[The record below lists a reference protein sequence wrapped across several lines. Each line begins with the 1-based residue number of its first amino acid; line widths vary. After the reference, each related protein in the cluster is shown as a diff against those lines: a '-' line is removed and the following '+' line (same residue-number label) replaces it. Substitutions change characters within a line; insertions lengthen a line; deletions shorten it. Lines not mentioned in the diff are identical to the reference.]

1 MAAFISNLYE
11 KLATATSET
20 RAPYVEMNSQIKKLE
35 RSLFKI
41 QDVLTDASQK
51 EITDQSVNR
60 WLNELQHLAYDID
73 DVLDDIA
80 TEAMHRELTGEL
92 ETDTSKVQSFSK
104 VNDMNTKL
112 HVLIEQKD
120 ALGLVVKEEYRS
132 KNNNRRLQTSM
143 VDASSIIVG
152 RQAEKEALVHKLL
165 VDEPCDQ
172 KFSIVPIVGIGGVG
186 KTTLARLLYD
196 EQQVEDHFELKAWVS
211 VSNEFDSFRISKIIF
226 QSVGGVNKDGYPD
239 LKLLQIALM
248 DHLRGKRFLFV
259 LDDVWSESYDD
270 WGTLVDP
277 FHACAPGSKIIMT
290 TRTDKL
296 LKMLGYNDLN
306 KLKSLAHDDALS
318 LVALHALGVNNFDS
332 HLLLKPH
339 GVGIVEKCE
348 RLPLSLK
355 ALGRLLS
362 TKNDEEVYWKQ
373 VLDSEIWTLPVEGEI
388 VTALKLSYHDLSAR
402 LKQLFGCCSLFPK
415 DYVFDKEELVQL
427 WIAEGFLQQP
437 PASDSTQE
445 CLGHEYFDELLSR
458 SFFQHEPNNESLF
471 VMHDMISDLAISVG
485 GVFFSRLEKDIKK
498 EALEKYRHMSFLRE
512 EYEAY
517 KKFKS
522 YKGAKS
528 LRTFL
533 TTSVGM
539 VECSDCFYFSNKILV
554 DLFLELP
561 LLRVLCLSGFK
572 ISDVPESI
580 GTLSH
585 LRYLNLSRST
595 ITQLPESI
603 CNLYNL
609 ETLIVFGCHGL
620 AKFPNN
626 LLKLKNLRHIDIR
639 DTWYLNE
646 TPLGIGDLKNLQT
659 LSKIFVGGEGGFE
672 ITNLKDLQNL
682 CGKIS
687 IAGLEKVQNAIHAQE
702 ANFSQKRFSELEVV
716 WSDVSDG
723 SRNEMHEKEVL
734 NELKPRNEY
743 LKQLQVISYGGL
755 EFPNWVG
762 DPSFLRLNYVSI
774 RGCKKCTT
782 LPPLGQLPALKKL
795 FIEGLDSVKV
805 VGTKLLG
812 TGPAFP
818 SLEILSFGNMRGW
831 EKWSMNSGVVFP
843 CLQQLTI
850 SNCPNLVEVTLEAL
864 PPLSVL
870 YISGCGSGV
879 LRRLV
884 QVASSF
890 TKLEIHSISGLN
902 DVVWRGV
909 IEYLGA
915 VEYLRIMYC
924 NEIRYLWESEAVV
937 SKAKKRRKII
947 VGATC

>member
-1 MAAFISNLYE
+1 
-11 KLATATSET
+11 
-20 RAPYVEMNSQIKKLE
+20 
-35 RSLFKI
+35 
-41 QDVLTDASQK
+41 
-51 EITDQSVNR
+51 
-60 WLNELQHLAYDID
+60 
-73 DVLDDIA
+73 
-80 TEAMHRELTGEL
+80 
-92 ETDTSKVQSFSK
+92 
-104 VNDMNTKL
+104 
-112 HVLIEQKD
+112 
-120 ALGLVVKEEYRS
+120 
-132 KNNNRRLQTSM
+132 
-143 VDASSIIVG
+143 
-152 RQAEKEALVHKLL
+152 
-165 VDEPCDQ
+165 
-172 KFSIVPIVGIGGVG
+172 
-186 KTTLARLLYD
+186 
-196 EQQVEDHFELKAWVS
+196 
-211 VSNEFDSFRISKIIF
+211 
-226 QSVGGVNKDGYPD
+226 
-239 LKLLQIALM
+239 M

-259 LDDVWSESYDD
+259 LDDVWSKSYED
-270 WGTLVDP
+270 WETLVDP
-277 FHACAPGSKIIMT
+277 FHVCAPGSKIIMT

-296 LKMLGYNDLN
+296 LKMLSYNDLN

-318 LVALHALGVNNFDS
+318 LVALHALGVNNFDL

-348 RLPLSLK
+348 RLPLSNLK

-362 TKNDEEVYWKQ
+362 TKYDEEVYWKQ

-388 VTALKLSYHDLSAR
+388 VPTLKLSYHDLSAR
-402 LKQLFGCCSLFPK
+402 LKQLFGYCSLFPK
-415 DYVFDKEELVQL
+415 NYAFDKEELVQL

-437 PASDSTQE
+437 TPSDSTQE

-471 VMHDMISDLAISVG
+471 VMHDMISDLAISIG

-498 EALEKYRHMSFLRE
+498 EALEKYRHMSFVRE
-512 EYEAY
+512 EYVAY

-539 VECSDCFYFSNKILV
+539 VECSDCFYFSSKILV
-554 DLFLELP
+554 DLFIELP

-580 GTLSH
+580 GTLNH

-595 ITQLPESI
+595 ITQLPESV

-626 LLKLKNLRHIDIR
+626 LFKLKNLWHIDIR

-646 TPLGIGDLKNLQT
+646 TPPGIGDLKSLQT

-672 ITNLKDLQNL
+672 ITNLKDLRNL

-687 IAGLEKVQNAIHAQE
+687 IAGLEKVQNAMHAQE
-702 ANFSQKRFSELEVV
+702 TNFSQKRFSELEVV

-723 SRNEMHEKEVL
+723 SRNGMHEKEVL

-762 DPSFLRLNYVSI
+762 DPSFLQLNYVSI

-782 LPPLGQLPALKKL
+782 LPPLGQLPELKKL
-795 FIEGLDSVKV
+795 FIDHLDGVKV
-805 VGTKLLG
+805 VGVELLG

-818 SLEILSFGNMRGW
+818 SLEILSFENMRGW
-831 EKWSMNSGVVFP
+831 EKWSTNSGVVFP
-843 CLQQLTI
+843 CLQQL
-850 SNCPNLVEVTLEAL
+850 
-864 PPLSVL
+864 
-870 YISGCGSGV
+870 YY
-879 LRRLV
+879 
-884 QVASSF
+884 
-890 TKLEIHSISGLN
+890 K
-902 DVVWRGV
+902 
-909 IEYLGA
+909 
-915 VEYLRIMYC
+915 
-924 NEIRYLWESEAVV
+924 
-937 SKAKKRRKII
+937 
-947 VGATC
+947 